1 MKSGWC
7 DSKVSRGR
15 LKAAQTPE
23 HALSSTYDWLL
34 GYNGSFDDPR
44 GRILLASAGIACAIS
59 AVSFVL
65 MQFGMTKRHARRIR
79 VMSMVFLAASVLTFA
94 FTVFF

>member
-7 DSKVSRGR
+7 DSKVLRGR

-23 HALSSTYDWLL
+23 HALSTYDWLL
-34 GYNGSFDDPR
+34 GYNGSLDDPR

-65 MQFGMTKRHARRIR
+65 MQFGMTKRHGRRIR
-79 VMSMVFLAASVLTFA
+79 VMSMVFLAASVLTFV
-94 FTVFF
+94 FTILF